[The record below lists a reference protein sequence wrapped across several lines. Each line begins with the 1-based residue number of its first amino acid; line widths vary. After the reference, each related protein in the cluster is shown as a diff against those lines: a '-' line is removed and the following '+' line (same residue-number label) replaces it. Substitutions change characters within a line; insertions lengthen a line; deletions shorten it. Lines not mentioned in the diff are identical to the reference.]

1 MSILLWLTASI
12 LALLAVGIVM
22 PALLRVSRPGDI
34 ERTQV
39 NVAIAR
45 ERERELRKE
54 LDEGILSDS
63 EFDAA
68 RRELEHGLA
77 IDLEG
82 EPHATPDKATSPVL
96 AVAVSAVLPILA
108 LGLYI
113 FLGSPNLPEHPGMP
127 ATSDVTGQDPPADVD
142 VMLAQLKARLV
153 DEPNDIRGWTLLGNS
168 LMSTGE
174 YAKAVPAYRRLV
186 ALQPG
191 NAERLVRLAD
201 ALAMSRNGVLTGEP
215 EELIQ
220 QALMLSPGHPQ
231 GLWLA
236 GIAAEQRGAYAD
248 ALVIFNR
255 LLPLV
260 SDQPEVLTEVRA
272 LISRTTTAL
281 EGDSLT
287 QTDSLRIL
295 VSVDADLVSTITPE
309 DTLFVYARVPNGPP
323 MPVAVRKLKAQPLP
337 REVVLSDQNLMLA
350 GASIGSY
357 PELEI
362 GAHIS
367 RSGTVQK
374 APGDLLGLSEPFEPE
389 KITQITVVIAKAVE
403 E

>member
-1 MSILLWLTASI
+1 MPILLWLTASI
-12 LALLAVGIVM
+12 LALLAVSVVM
-22 PALLRVSRPGDI
+22 PALLRVSRSEDI

-127 ATSDVTGQDPPADVD
+127 ATSDVTGQDQPADVD

-153 DEPNDIRGWTLLGNS
+153 DEPNDIRGWTLLGNA

-272 LISRTTTAL
+272 LISRTTAAL
-281 EGDSLT
+281 EGNSLT

>member
-1 MSILLWLTASI
+1 MPILLWLTASI
-12 LALLAVGIVM
+12 LALLAVSAVM

-45 ERERELRKE
+45 ERGRELRKE

-82 EPHATPDKATSPVL
+82 EPHAAPNKATSPVL
-96 AVAVSAVLPILA
+96 AVAVSAMLPILA

-127 ATSDVTGQDPPADVD
+127 ATSDVTGQDQPADVD
-142 VMLAQLKARLV
+142 LMLAQLKARLV
-153 DEPNDIRGWTLLGNS
+153 DEPNDIRGWTLLGNA
-168 LMSTGE
+168 LMSTGQ

-272 LISRTTTAL
+272 LISRTTAAL
-281 EGDSLT
+281 EGNSLT

-309 DTLFVYARVPNGPP
+309 DTLFVYARVPNGPS
-323 MPVAVRKLKAQPLP
+323 MPVAVRKLNAQPLP

-374 APGDLLGLSEPFEPE
+374 APGDLLGLSEPFDPE
-389 KITQITVVIAKAVE
+389 KITQITVVIAEAIE

>member
-1 MSILLWLTASI
+1 MPILLWLTASI
-12 LALLAVGIVM
+12 LALLAVSVVM

-45 ERERELRKE
+45 ERERELRKD

-82 EPHATPDKATSPVL
+82 EPHVTPDKGTSPVL

-127 ATSDVTGQDPPADVD
+127 ATSDVTGQEQPADVD

-153 DEPNDIRGWTLLGNS
+153 DEPNDIRGWTLLGNA
-168 LMSTGE
+168 LMSTGQ

-272 LISRTTTAL
+272 LISRTTAAL
-281 EGDSLT
+281 EGNSLT

-323 MPVAVRKLKAQPLP
+323 MPVAVRKLNAQPLP

-389 KITQITVVIAKAVE
+389 KITQITVVIAEAVE

>member
-1 MSILLWLTASI
+1 MPILLWLTASI
-12 LALLAVGIVM
+12 LALLAVSVVM

-127 ATSDVTGQDPPADVD
+127 ATSDVTGQEQPADVD

-153 DEPNDIRGWTLLGNS
+153 DEPNDIRGWTLLGNA

-272 LISRTTTAL
+272 LISRTTAAL
-281 EGDSLT
+281 EGNSLT

-323 MPVAVRKLKAQPLP
+323 MPVAVRKLNAQPLP

>member
-12 LALLAVGIVM
+12 LALLAVSVVM
-22 PALLRVSRPGDI
+22 PALLRVSRPEDI

-127 ATSDVTGQDPPADVD
+127 ATSDVTGQDQPADVD

>member
-1 MSILLWLTASI
+1 MPILLWLTASI
-12 LALLAVGIVM
+12 LALLAVSAVM

-82 EPHATPDKATSPVL
+82 EPHAAPNKATSPVL
-96 AVAVSAVLPILA
+96 AVAVSAMLPILA

-127 ATSDVTGQDPPADVD
+127 ATSDVTGQDQPADVD
-142 VMLAQLKARLV
+142 LMLAQLKARLV
-153 DEPNDIRGWTLLGNS
+153 DEPNDIRGWTLLGNA
-168 LMSTGE
+168 LMSTGQ

-272 LISRTTTAL
+272 LISRTTAAL
-281 EGDSLT
+281 EGNSLT

-323 MPVAVRKLKAQPLP
+323 MPVAVRKLNAQPLP

-389 KITQITVVIAKAVE
+389 KITQITVVIAEAIE

>member
-1 MSILLWLTASI
+1 MPILLWLTASI

-22 PALLRVSRPGDI
+22 PALLRVSRPRDI

-82 EPHATPDKATSPVL
+82 EPHVTPDKGTSPVL

-108 LGLYI
+108 VGLYI
-113 FLGSPNLPEHPGMP
+113 FLGSPNLPEHPGVP
-127 ATSDVTGQDPPADVD
+127 ATSDVNGQDQPADVD
-142 VMLAQLKARLV
+142 MMLAQLKARLV
-153 DEPNDIRGWTLLGNS
+153 DEPNDIRGWTLLGNA

-374 APGDLLGLSEPFEPE
+374 APGDLLGLSEPFGPE
-389 KITQITVVIAKAVE
+389 KITQITVVIAEAVE

>member
-1 MSILLWLTASI
+1 MPILLWLTASI
-12 LALLAVGIVM
+12 LALLAVSAVM

-82 EPHATPDKATSPVL
+82 EPHATPNKATSPVL
-96 AVAVSAVLPILA
+96 AVAVSAMLPILA

-127 ATSDVTGQDPPADVD
+127 ATSDVTGQDQPADVD

-153 DEPNDIRGWTLLGNS
+153 DEPNDIRGWTLLGNA
-168 LMSTGE
+168 LMSTGQ

-272 LISRTTTAL
+272 LISRTTAAL
-281 EGDSLT
+281 EGNSLT

-323 MPVAVRKLKAQPLP
+323 MPVAVRKLNAQPLP

-389 KITQITVVIAKAVE
+389 KITQITVVIAEAVE
-403 E
+403 K

>member
-113 FLGSPNLPEHPGMP
+113 FLGSPSLLEPPGVP
-127 ATSDVTGQDPPADVD
+127 ATSDVNGQDQPADVD

>member
-113 FLGSPNLPEHPGMP
+113 FLGSPNLPEHPGVP
-127 ATSDVTGQDPPADVD
+127 ATSDVTGQDQPADVD

-153 DEPNDIRGWTLLGNS
+153 DEPNDIRGWTLLGNA
-168 LMSTGE
+168 LMSTGQ

-186 ALQPG
+186 SLQPG
-191 NAERLVRLAD
+191 NAEPLVRLAD

-272 LISRTTTAL
+272 LISRTTAAL
-281 EGDSLT
+281 EGNSLT

-323 MPVAVRKLKAQPLP
+323 MPVAVRKLNAQPLP

-374 APGDLLGLSEPFEPE
+374 APGDLLGLSESFEPE
-389 KITQITVVIAKAVE
+389 KITQITVVIAEAVE

>member
-45 ERERELRKE
+45 ERERELRKD

-127 ATSDVTGQDPPADVD
+127 ATSDVTGQDQPADVD

-153 DEPNDIRGWTLLGNS
+153 DEPNDIRGWTLLGNA

>member
-1 MSILLWLTASI
+1 MPILLWLTASI
-12 LALLAVGIVM
+12 LALLAVSVVM

-82 EPHATPDKATSPVL
+82 EPHATPNKATSPVL
-96 AVAVSAVLPILA
+96 AVAVSAMLPILA

-127 ATSDVTGQDPPADVD
+127 ATSDVTGQDQPADVD

-153 DEPNDIRGWTLLGNS
+153 DEPNDIRGWTLLGNA
-168 LMSTGE
+168 LMSTGQ

-272 LISRTTTAL
+272 LISRTTAAL
-281 EGDSLT
+281 EGNSLT

-323 MPVAVRKLKAQPLP
+323 MPVAVRKLNAQPLP

-389 KITQITVVIAKAVE
+389 KITQITVVIAEAVE
-403 E
+403 K

>member
-1 MSILLWLTASI
+1 
-12 LALLAVGIVM
+12 
-22 PALLRVSRPGDI
+22 
-34 ERTQV
+34 
-39 NVAIAR
+39 
-45 ERERELRKE
+45 
-54 LDEGILSDS
+54 
-63 EFDAA
+63 
-68 RRELEHGLA
+68 
-77 IDLEG
+77 
-82 EPHATPDKATSPVL
+82 
-96 AVAVSAVLPILA
+96 
-108 LGLYI
+108 
-113 FLGSPNLPEHPGMP
+113 
-127 ATSDVTGQDPPADVD
+127 
-142 VMLAQLKARLV
+142 
-153 DEPNDIRGWTLLGNS
+153 
-168 LMSTGE
+168 
-174 YAKAVPAYRRLV
+174 
-186 ALQPG
+186 
-191 NAERLVRLAD
+191 
-201 ALAMSRNGVLTGEP
+201 
-215 EELIQ
+215 
-220 QALMLSPGHPQ
+220 
-231 GLWLA
+231 
-236 GIAAEQRGAYAD
+236 
-248 ALVIFNR
+248 
-255 LLPLV
+255 
-260 SDQPEVLTEVRA
+260 VLTEVRA

>member
-1 MSILLWLTASI
+1 MPILLWLTASI

-22 PALLRVSRPGDI
+22 PALLRVSRPRDI

-113 FLGSPNLPEHPGMP
+113 FLGSPNLPEHPGVP
-127 ATSDVTGQDPPADVD
+127 ATSDVNGQDQPADVD
-142 VMLAQLKARLV
+142 MMLAQLKARLV
-153 DEPNDIRGWTLLGNS
+153 DEPNDIRGWTLLGNA

-272 LISRTTTAL
+272 LISRTTAAL
-281 EGDSLT
+281 EGNSLT

-389 KITQITVVIAKAVE
+389 KITQITVVIAEAVE

>member
-1 MSILLWLTASI
+1 MPILLWLTASI
-12 LALLAVGIVM
+12 LALLAVSVVM

-96 AVAVSAVLPILA
+96 AVAVSAALPILA

-113 FLGSPNLPEHPGMP
+113 FLGSPNLPEHPGVP
-127 ATSDVTGQDPPADVD
+127 ATSDVNGQDQPADVD
-142 VMLAQLKARLV
+142 MMLVQLKARLV
-153 DEPNDIRGWTLLGNS
+153 DEPNDIRGWTLLGNA

-272 LISRTTTAL
+272 LISRTTAAL
-281 EGDSLT
+281 EGNSFN

-374 APGDLLGLSEPFEPE
+374 APGDLLGLSEPFGPE

>member
-1 MSILLWLTASI
+1 MPILLWLTASI

-22 PALLRVSRPGDI
+22 PALLRVSRPRDI

-82 EPHATPDKATSPVL
+82 EPHVTPDKGTSPVL

-108 LGLYI
+108 VGLYI
-113 FLGSPNLPEHPGMP
+113 FLGSPNLPEHPGVP
-127 ATSDVTGQDPPADVD
+127 ATSDVNGQDQPADVD
-142 VMLAQLKARLV
+142 MMLAQLKARLV
-153 DEPNDIRGWTLLGNS
+153 DEPNDIRGWTLLGNA

-272 LISRTTTAL
+272 LISRTTAAL
-281 EGDSLT
+281 EGNSFN

-295 VSVDADLVSTITPE
+295 VSVDANLVSTITPE

-374 APGDLLGLSEPFEPE
+374 APGDLLGLSEPFGPE
-389 KITQITVVIAKAVE
+389 KITQITVVIAEAVE

>member
-45 ERERELRKE
+45 ERERELRKD

-127 ATSDVTGQDPPADVD
+127 ATSDVTGQDQPADVD

-153 DEPNDIRGWTLLGNS
+153 
-168 LMSTGE
+168 
-174 YAKAVPAYRRLV
+174 
-186 ALQPG
+186 
-191 NAERLVRLAD
+191 
-201 ALAMSRNGVLTGEP
+201 
-215 EELIQ
+215 
-220 QALMLSPGHPQ
+220 
-231 GLWLA
+231 
-236 GIAAEQRGAYAD
+236 
-248 ALVIFNR
+248 
-255 LLPLV
+255 
-260 SDQPEVLTEVRA
+260 
-272 LISRTTTAL
+272 
-281 EGDSLT
+281 
-287 QTDSLRIL
+287 
-295 VSVDADLVSTITPE
+295 
-309 DTLFVYARVPNGPP
+309 
-323 MPVAVRKLKAQPLP
+323 
-337 REVVLSDQNLMLA
+337 
-350 GASIGSY
+350 
-357 PELEI
+357 
-362 GAHIS
+362 
-367 RSGTVQK
+367 
-374 APGDLLGLSEPFEPE
+374 
-389 KITQITVVIAKAVE
+389 
-403 E
+403 

>member
-1 MSILLWLTASI
+1 MPILLWLTASI

-22 PALLRVSRPGDI
+22 PALLRVSRPRDI

-113 FLGSPNLPEHPGMP
+113 FLGSPYLPEHPGVP
-127 ATSDVTGQDPPADVD
+127 ATSDVNVQDPPADVG

-153 DEPNDIRGWTLLGNS
+153 DEPNDIRGWTLLGNA

-272 LISRTTTAL
+272 LISRTTAAL
-281 EGDSLT
+281 EGNSLT

-323 MPVAVRKLKAQPLP
+323 MPVAVRKLNAQPLP

-389 KITQITVVIAKAVE
+389 KITQITVVIAEAVE

>member
-127 ATSDVTGQDPPADVD
+127 ATSDVTGQDPPADVG

-153 DEPNDIRGWTLLGNS
+153 DEPNDIRGWTLLGNA

>member
-1 MSILLWLTASI
+1 MPILLWLTASI
-12 LALLAVGIVM
+12 LALLAVSVVM

-113 FLGSPNLPEHPGMP
+113 FLGSPNLPEHPGVP
-127 ATSDVTGQDPPADVD
+127 ATSDVTGQDQPADVD

-153 DEPNDIRGWTLLGNS
+153 DEPNDIRGWTLLGNA

-186 ALQPG
+186 SLQPG

-272 LISRTTTAL
+272 LISRTTAAL
-281 EGDSLT
+281 EGNSLT

-295 VSVDADLVSTITPE
+295 VSVDASLVSTITPE

-323 MPVAVRKLKAQPLP
+323 MPVAVRKLNAQPLP

-389 KITQITVVIAKAVE
+389 KITQITVVIAEAVE

>member
-22 PALLRVSRPGDI
+22 PALLRVSRPRDI

-82 EPHATPDKATSPVL
+82 EPHVTPDKGTSPVL
-96 AVAVSAVLPILA
+96 AVAVSAALPILA

-113 FLGSPNLPEHPGMP
+113 FLGSPNLPEHPGVP
-127 ATSDVTGQDPPADVD
+127 ATSDVNGQDQPADVD
-142 VMLAQLKARLV
+142 MMLAQLKARLV
-153 DEPNDIRGWTLLGNS
+153 DEPNDIRGWTLLGNA

-272 LISRTTTAL
+272 LISRTTAAL
-281 EGDSLT
+281 EGNSFN

>member
-1 MSILLWLTASI
+1 MPILLWLTASI
-12 LALLAVGIVM
+12 LALLAVSAVM

-82 EPHATPDKATSPVL
+82 EPHAAPNKATSPVL
-96 AVAVSAVLPILA
+96 AVAVSAMLPILA

-127 ATSDVTGQDPPADVD
+127 ATSDVTGQDQPADVD

-153 DEPNDIRGWTLLGNS
+153 DEPNDIRGWTLLGNA
-168 LMSTGE
+168 LMSTGQ

-272 LISRTTTAL
+272 LISRTTAAL
-281 EGDSLT
+281 EGNSLT

-295 VSVDADLVSTITPE
+295 VSVDANLVSTITPE

-323 MPVAVRKLKAQPLP
+323 MPVAVRKLNAQPLP

-389 KITQITVVIAKAVE
+389 KITQITVVIAEAVE
-403 E
+403 K

>member
-1 MSILLWLTASI
+1 MPILLWLTASI
-12 LALLAVGIVM
+12 LALLAVSAVM

-82 EPHATPDKATSPVL
+82 EPHAAPNKATSPVL
-96 AVAVSAVLPILA
+96 AVAVSAMLPILA

-127 ATSDVTGQDPPADVD
+127 ATSDVTGQDQPADVD

-153 DEPNDIRGWTLLGNS
+153 DEPNDIRGWTLLGNA
-168 LMSTGE
+168 LMSTGQ

-272 LISRTTTAL
+272 LISRTTAAL
-281 EGDSLT
+281 EGNSLT

-323 MPVAVRKLKAQPLP
+323 MPVAVRKLNAQPLP

-389 KITQITVVIAKAVE
+389 KITQITVVIAEAIE

>member
-1 MSILLWLTASI
+1 MPILLWLTASI

-22 PALLRVSRPGDI
+22 PALLRVSRPRDI

-113 FLGSPNLPEHPGMP
+113 FLGSPNLPEHPGVP
-127 ATSDVTGQDPPADVD
+127 ATSDVNGQDQPADVD
-142 VMLAQLKARLV
+142 MMLAQLKARLV
-153 DEPNDIRGWTLLGNS
+153 DEPNDIRGWTLLGNA

-272 LISRTTTAL
+272 LISRTTAAL
-281 EGDSLT
+281 EGNSFN

>member
-127 ATSDVTGQDPPADVD
+127 ATSDVTGQDQPADVD
-142 VMLAQLKARLV
+142 VMFAQLKARLV
-153 DEPNDIRGWTLLGNS
+153 DEPNDIRGWTLLGNA

-389 KITQITVVIAKAVE
+389 KTTQITVVIAKAVE
-403 E
+403 K

>member
-1 MSILLWLTASI
+1 MPILLWLTASI

-22 PALLRVSRPGDI
+22 PALLRVSRPRDI

-82 EPHATPDKATSPVL
+82 EPHVTPDKGTSPVL

-108 LGLYI
+108 VGLYI
-113 FLGSPNLPEHPGMP
+113 FLGSPNLPEHPGVP
-127 ATSDVTGQDPPADVD
+127 ATSDVNGQDQPADVD
-142 VMLAQLKARLV
+142 MMLAQLKARLV
-153 DEPNDIRGWTLLGNS
+153 DEPNDIRGWTLLGNA

-272 LISRTTTAL
+272 LISRTTAAL
-281 EGDSLT
+281 EGNSFN

-374 APGDLLGLSEPFEPE
+374 APGDLLGLSEPFGPE
-389 KITQITVVIAKAVE
+389 KITQITVVIAEAVE

>member
-127 ATSDVTGQDPPADVD
+127 ATSDVTGQDQPADVD

>member
-1 MSILLWLTASI
+1 MPILLWLTASI
-12 LALLAVGIVM
+12 LALLAVSVVM

-45 ERERELRKE
+45 ERERELRKD

-82 EPHATPDKATSPVL
+82 EPHATPDKGTSPVL
-96 AVAVSAVLPILA
+96 AVAVSAALPILA

-113 FLGSPNLPEHPGMP
+113 FLGSPNLPEHPGVP
-127 ATSDVTGQDPPADVD
+127 ATSDVNGQDQPADVD
-142 VMLAQLKARLV
+142 MMLAQLKARLV
-153 DEPNDIRGWTLLGNS
+153 DEPNDIRGWTLLGNA